1 MTAPQHAAW
10 TSLIPFRLQGSWLI
24 GSSFIPTMSN
34 VFSDSVAPV
43 AESTAAVVDS
53 TSSSAVVTSAGTV
66 DKVIVHI
73 RAGPGTPILKLE
85 KFKVNASDQYSVL
98 VDFLKKQL
106 RMQPHESLF
115 CYVNMS
121 FVPSYDQSLR
131 DLHQCFAVGDELL
144 IHYCKTEAWG

>member
-1 MTAPQHAAW
+1 MC
-10 TSLIPFRLQGSWLI
+10 
-24 GSSFIPTMSN
+24 
-34 VFSDSVAPV
+34 FSDTVAPA
-43 AESTAAVVDS
+43 AEPAATAQVDS
-53 TSSSAVVTSAGTV
+53 SSSTVPVPSV